1 MPAQGRGELAR
12 NWPLLVNVVLGIS
25 LQASGIYALGQVTR
39 QLEVEFNWSRTE
51 VSAGLTAS
59 LLLTF
64 LLAPVIG
71 RLVDSMNARYLALPG
86 SILAAMSMAAF
97 SLADGSH
104 TVWILLWCFQA
115 VATSIAG
122 PTVWISVLNSRFTKY
137 RSFAIGIAM
146 CGAGL
151 AAGLAPP
158 MMRLLID
165 TFNWHVAYQL
175 MGLFWSGSCVVMT
188 LFFFFDD
195 RPRRGGADGK
205 PGGRPVRNMRSL
217 LLSTTFLKIGVSMFL
232 LMGSISAFMIHLS
245 PILVDKGFSLEA
257 AAGLAGI
264 GGVGTLLGKLSV
276 GWLFDRV
283 RQNLVIIGLTLDFS
297 LACLLLALSGGGTS
311 INLIACIVMGA
322 AGGAILT
329 ISACLATRFFPAE
342 DFGVVFGALASLM
355 ALSGALAPSG
365 ASMIHDATGAYT
377 PAFWIGIAVAIAS
390 AALLMTLAPVKSEMP
405 AVADPV
411 EVF

>member
-1 MPAQGRGELAR
+1 MSDQGRGELVE

-39 QLEVEFNWSRTE
+39 QLEIEFNWTRTE

-64 LLAPVIG
+64 ILAPIIG
-71 RLVDSMNARYLALPG
+71 RLVDRMNARYLALPG
-86 SILAAMSMAAF
+86 SILAALSMASF

-115 VATSIAG
+115 IATSVAG
-122 PTVWISVLNSRFTKY
+122 PTVWLAVLNTRFTKY

-158 MMRLLID
+158 MMRFLID

-175 MGLFWSGSCVVMT
+175 MGLCWSGSCVLMT

-195 RPRRGGADGK
+195 RPRRGGADAKQAGQSQK
-205 PGGRPVRNMRSL
+205 NMRSL
-217 LLSTTFLKIGVSMFL
+217 LLSTAFLKIGFAMFL
-232 LMGSISAFMIHLS
+232 LMGSISAFMIHLA

-264 GGVGTLLGKLSV
+264 GGVGTLIGKLSV
-276 GWLFDRV
+276 GWVFDRV
-283 RQNLVIIGLTLDFS
+283 KQNYVIIGLTLDFAV
-297 LACLLLALSGGGTS
+297 ACLLLALSGGGTG
-311 INLIACIVMGA
+311 INMVACVIMGA

-329 ISACLATRFFPAE
+329 ISACLATRFFAAE
-342 DFGVVFGALASLM
+342 DFGAVFGALAAIM

-365 ASMIHDATGAYT
+365 ASMIHDAVGAYT
-377 PAFWIGIAVAIAS
+377 PAFWIGIAIAVAS
-390 AALLMTLAPVKSEMP
+390 ALLLMTLSPVKSEKL
-405 AVADPV
+405 AADPV
-411 EVF
+411 EAF